1 MNLTTAMLASHHIP
15 LGRFRLPFFLA
26 CALGLVAVAAQRGGA
41 RAEGPQAAAVVGSET
56 KTPLKAMLV
65 TGGCCHDYD
74 TQRVLVTEGLTQRL
88 GPIEWTIHQ
97 YDDKRETRATVYENP
112 EWAKGYDFVV
122 HNECFGEMRDPVLIR
137 NIIQGHRDSGAAAI
151 LVHCSMHSYRHSEAA
166 EDWRQFMG
174 VTSTYHEKAKR
185 SLKVIPTEAGRESRL
200 VASLGEAWDTPNG
213 ELYII
218 KQLWP
223 GTTVLAEAFSTE
235 ENAVQPVIWRRQGE
249 GFRVFATTLGHHNE
263 TIRSEP
269 WQEVVAAGTRWALG
283 RE

>member
-1 MNLTTAMLASHHIP
+1 MNPSTAMTASNHIP
-15 LGRFRLPFFLA
+15 RGRLRWPFFLA
-26 CALGLVAVAAQRGGA
+26 CAVWLIVGLTGSPDTSAQDTPAA
-41 RAEGPQAAAVVGSET
+41 P
-56 KTPLKAMLV
+56 KPKPPLKAMLV

-88 GPIEWTIHQ
+88 GPIDWTIHQ

-112 EWAKGYDFVV
+112 QWAQGYDLVV

-137 NIIQGHRDSGAAAI
+137 NLIQGHRDSGAAAI
-151 LVHCSMHSYRHSEAA
+151 LIHCSMHSYRNSEAA
-166 EDWRQFMG
+166 DEWRQFMG

-185 SLKVIPTEAGRESRL
+185 SLKVIPTAEGLESGL

-218 KQLWP
+218 KRLWP
-223 GTTVLAEAFSTE
+223 GTTVLAKAFSTE
-235 ENAVQPVIWRRQGE
+235 ENADQPVIWHRQGE

-263 TIRSEP
+263 TVRSEP
-269 WQEVVAAGTRWALG
+269 WQEVVAAGTRWALA